1 MSQEMQNQVIKFHKF
16 VYFAFLSK
24 QDHLQIKIIVM
35 QNIHLIHKLKLQYST
50 IFHFFQP
57 LYKEIIKNMINGNV
71 TMLPLNYAFFNKGL
85 YCSTVQGYSNDNNK
99 TLSLIIRI
107 LNIFYC
113 NIPKIDLNVFTGKY
127 TYMYKEMLLQDQV

>member
-1 MSQEMQNQVIKFHKF
+1 MQNQVIKFHKF

-57 LYKEIIKNMINGNV
+57 LYKEIIKNMINVNV
-71 TMLPLNYAFFNKGL
+71 TSKL
-85 YCSTVQGYSNDNNK
+85 C
-99 TLSLIIRI
+99 I
-107 LNIFYC
+107 L
-113 NIPKIDLNVFTGKY
+113 
-127 TYMYKEMLLQDQV
+127 